1 MEVGNYRGG
10 ACDPFLAHWPDGIQ
24 ARGQVRTQYAH
35 LIDMVPTVLDALG
48 LEAPATIRGIAQSP
62 IHGVSFAY
70 TFDDPAASTR
80 HRTQYFEMF
89 GHRAIDHDGWRAVC
103 PWPGPSFAEAG
114 RPFGTPITAGD
125 LTDLDAHHWELYHVA
140 ADVAENHD
148 LAAEHRDKLIEMIAM
163 WYVEAGKYQRAAHRR
178 QRHGPGHSR
187 APQVAAPR
195 DRYIYW
201 PDTQTVLYFAGPK
214 LLNRTHSITADAD
227 ITDGGAEDVLIC
239 QGSGVGGWSFYV
251 KDGRLHYVHNYVR
264 RALYTASSPDPLPTG
279 RHQLWF
285 EFEPTGKPD
294 LPNGKGTPAAPSC
307 RSTASWRARTSSRSP
322 RRSRSTPAG

>member
-1 MEVGNYRGG
+1 MFARQKELGVVSPDAELSRHDPDVPDWESLSPQARRLAARMMEVFAGFLSHTDRHIGRVLDFLGEIGEFDNMLIMVVSDNGASVEGGDTGTTNELQFFNYAPEPLEDSLAAIDELGGPTTFNHYPRGWTWPGTPLSAGGSGKLPRRRQRPVPG
-10 ACDPFLAHWPDGIQ
+10 ALADGIQ

-163 WYVEAGKYQRAAHRR
+163 WYVEAG
-178 QRHGPGHSR
+178 
-187 APQVAAPR
+187 
-195 DRYIYW
+195 
-201 PDTQTVLYFAGPK
+201 
-214 LLNRTHSITADAD
+214 
-227 ITDGGAEDVLIC
+227 
-239 QGSGVGGWSFYV
+239 
-251 KDGRLHYVHNYVR
+251 
-264 RALYTASSPDPLPTG
+264 
-279 RHQLWF
+279 
-285 EFEPTGKPD
+285 
-294 LPNGKGTPAAPSC
+294 
-307 RSTASWRARTSSRSP
+307 
-322 RRSRSTPAG
+322 